1 MSKINRQISILRQ
14 RIIVLNRIHAVA
26 ITIAAV
32 CATLI
37 MAGLIDF
44 MVHWPMPGRIVIFI
58 VGIIAALQ
66 SFRYWFKPLWNQAP
80 TQTSVAIR
88 VEEVEPTLRGVLA
101 SAVEF
106 ENENVKNKNQLA
118 TEVIDRATTL
128 WKTVQP
134 NKHIRR
140 SPAIYATAAAWI
152 TIGVWAAGFYF
163 AQQNTKIALVRTLL
177 PWSQTEWPPRL
188 LIHSEIM
195 VTHVAKGETFMLRV
209 RADANQDSQKL
220 NGVRVNAISETTEP
234 NGTISKKTF
243 EMVSQSDGSWE
254 KPIIAEGTSM
264 SFSFYTDDTKTPSAL
279 VQVVDPPTIQSA
291 QLLIQPPAY
300 AAKNREAIDIRW
312 NGGTMPTLP
321 AVLVGGT
328 ATLEVHISVPL
339 TPPQDASGNI
349 DADWLAR
356 TVVAVDTNT
365 NIAVNTIQL
374 TAIAPSQ
381 WNLSWPID
389 GGIDIVVDP
398 SDKNGIR
405 GQQPLRT
412 RIQVVTDQ
420 EPTVMVSD
428 PEQDEVVTK
437 NASIPIQIEAR
448 DDLELESIGFRL
460 DRQQRSGEPTPKT
473 IQKLESIVLKSQ
485 GELKNKLQF
494 NLLDVQNGDTL
505 LLRGVA
511 QDSFEKEGQK
521 RRPTLSEARRI
532 RVVDQ
537 DVFEQAIRQQ
547 TSTLRQNVA
556 RLETGQK
563 ETINEKELNN
573 IVQAQ
578 KSVTDRIDQA
588 QKTTEKLINRLDR
601 NGLKESNI
609 AQALRDVEQQASSA
623 ASHSQNASQQL
634 QQAANGKAEAF
645 DAAKNEQAES
655 LKAIQAML
663 DILDQDDD
671 AAGAQRRTDKVAQ
684 AIAQHRK
691 ELKEIAKKTSGRLSE
706 ELSTEEKN
714 QLQEQAQKQRATA
727 QEARAL
733 VEDLQ
738 DRADRNKKKD
748 PLQAAALRSAAKEG
762 ERGDAAKKME
772 EAADRSEKNQS
783 GAADDSMQSAAE
795 AIEKVQKALKADQKA
810 KNEELKRRLS
820 SLVETIRGLIVH
832 AETGRTEIDIV
843 LEAPA
848 EKQKTTQEK
857 AEALARNT
865 AATIEESRSAGRSTD
880 AITKILE
887 RASELESAVVSAL
900 RSTPIQVSAAQD
912 ASSRGIELLKQA
924 LEKSEQA
931 KQKQQAEESE
941 KERDDLANKY
951 RELARQEKVLRQE
964 VSTILPPDEKE
975 LDRKSA
981 SKSRELAERQKS
993 LRGQISNIVNQ
1004 SDIVK
1009 DSAVFV
1015 KTHQLID
1022 GWMALTQDE
1031 LANSKPT
1038 PETVAQF
1045 DFTTEALEA
1054 LAESLTDPEQKD
1066 DPFAQNNSENG
1077 GGGGGEGEAEEQ
1089 KKKIPPIAEIRL
1101 VRELQG
1107 QINRRT
1113 KVIEDVGVNSPGAAK
1128 AMEDLSKLQN
1138 DVRVLGEEWV
1148 SKMKKAANPPATNK
1162 KTPPNNKNE
1171 PAIQGSI
1178 FRETFGVFVSTR
1190 TQKDVVQDATQTNQ
1204 TPTKSPDNP
1213 TTPPPKT
1220 LDELLG
1226 ITGTGGEKAAQTQRK
1241 DNLER
1246 GLNEESLNDL
1256 AEAAMQDMKLAEK
1269 LVSEDHDTGIGTQR
1283 VQAQALSRLDALI
1296 DAAVKFEKSSSKKPS
1311 KNKSQKDKS
1320 NSDPESG
1327 SQKDPDGEKTSD
1339 SDDSKKDGN
1348 KKSESNPNGEK
1359 NQESERNKNGES
1371 GDNVQPPDFMDA
1383 ELQPDSALDEGRSEW
1398 GRLPQRIR
1406 EIMSQSRRDR
1416 ISALYQKATEA
1427 YYRRM
1432 AEDRGP

>member
-1 MSKINRQISILRQ
+1 MSQINRQISILRQ
-14 RIIVLNRIHAVA
+14 RIIVLNRIHVVA
-26 ITIAAV
+26 ITIAA
-32 CATLI
+32 AGAILI

-44 MVHWPMPGRIVIFI
+44 MVHWPMLVRIVIFI
-58 VGIIAALQ
+58 VGVIAASQ
-66 SFRYWFKPLWNQAP
+66 SFRFWLKPLWSQAP

-106 ENENVKNKNQLA
+106 ENDDVENKNPLA

-128 WKTVQP
+128 WKTIQP

-152 TIGVWAAGFYF
+152 TVGVWVAGFYF
-163 AQQNTKIALVRTLL
+163 AQQTTKTALVRTLL

-188 LIHSEIM
+188 LIHSEIL

-209 RADANQDSQKL
+209 RADENQDPQKI
-220 NGVRVNAISETTEP
+220 NGVRVNAISEITEP
-234 NGTISKKTF
+234 NGSISKKIF

-254 KPIIAEGTSM
+254 KPILAEGTSM
-264 SFSFYTDDTKTPSAL
+264 SFLFYTDDTKTPNAQ

-300 AAKNREAIDIRW
+300 AAKNREAVDIRW

-328 ATLEVHISVPL
+328 AKLEVRISVPL
-339 TPPQDASGNI
+339 TPPQDASGKI

-356 TVVAVDTNT
+356 TVLAVDTNT
-365 NIAVNTIQL
+365 NTTLKNIHFE
-374 TAIAPSQ
+374 AISPTQ
-381 WNLSWPID
+381 WNLTWPID
-389 GGIDIVVDP
+389 SGIDIVVDP
-398 SDKNGIR
+398 TDQNGIR

-412 RIQVVTDQ
+412 RIQVVMDQ

-437 NASIPIQIEAR
+437 NASIPILIEAR

-473 IQKLESIVLKSQ
+473 IQKFESSILKSQ
-485 GELKNKLQF
+485 GELKSKLQF

-511 QDSFEKEGQK
+511 QDAFEKEGQK
-521 RRPTLSEARRI
+521 RRPTLSEPRRI

-547 TSTLRQNVA
+547 ASALRQNVA
-556 RLETGQK
+556 RLEIGQK

-588 QKTTEKLINRLDR
+588 QKTTERLINRLDR

-609 AQALRDVEQQASSA
+609 TQALRDVGQQASSA
-623 ASHSQNASQQL
+623 AAHSQNASQQL
-634 QQAANGKAEAF
+634 QQGANGKSEALV
-645 DAAKNEQAES
+645 AAKKEQAES

-684 AIAQHRK
+684 SIAQQRK
-691 ELKEIAKKTSGRLSE
+691 DLKEIAKKTAGRLSE

-748 PLQAAALRSAAKEG
+748 PLQAAALRNAAKEG

-820 SLVETIRGLIVH
+820 SLVETIRGLIAH
-832 AETGRTEIDIV
+832 AETGRTEIDTV
-843 LEAPA
+843 LEAPT
-848 EKQKTTQEK
+848 EIQKTTQEK
-857 AEALARNT
+857 AEVLARNT

-880 AITKILE
+880 EITKILE
-887 RASELESAVVSAL
+887 RASDLESAVVSAL
-900 RSTPIQVSAAQD
+900 RSTPIQVGAAQD

-931 KQKQQAEESE
+931 KQKQQAEESD

-951 RELARQEKVLRQE
+951 REFSRQEKILRQE
-964 VSTILPPDEKE
+964 VSTILSPDQKE

-981 SKSRELAERQKS
+981 AISRELAERQKT
-993 LRGQISNIVNQ
+993 LRGQISNIANQ

-1009 DSAVFV
+1009 ESAVFV

-1022 GWMALTQDE
+1022 GWMGFTQDE
-1031 LANSKPT
+1031 LSNSRPT
-1038 PETVAQF
+1038 PETVAQC

-1054 LAESLTDPEQKD
+1054 LAGSLTDPEQKD

-1077 GGGGGEGEAEEQ
+1077 GGGEGGAGEQ

-1101 VRELQG
+1101 VRELQA

-1113 KVIEDVGVNSPGAAK
+1113 KVMEDVGVNSPGAAK

-1148 SKMKKAANPPATNK
+1148 SKMKKEATPPATNQK
-1162 KTPPNNKNE
+1162 APPNNKSE
-1171 PAIQGSI
+1171 PAIKGSLS
-1178 FRETFGVFVSTR
+1178 RETFGVFLNTR
-1190 TQKDVVQDATQTNQ
+1190 SQINVVQDTAQPDQ
-1204 TPTKSPDNP
+1204 TPPKSPDNS

-1226 ITGTGGEKAAQTQRK
+1226 ISGAGGEKAAQTQRK

-1269 LVSEDHDTGIGTQR
+1269 LVSQDHDTGIGTQR

-1296 DAAVKFEKSSSKKPS
+1296 EAAVKFEKSSSKKSS

-1320 NSDPESG
+1320 NSKPESG
-1327 SQKDPDGEKTSD
+1327 SQKNPDGEKTSEG
-1339 SDDSKKDGN
+1339 DDSKKDGD
-1348 KKSESNPNGEK
+1348 KKSESNPGGEK
-1359 NQESERNKNGES
+1359 NKESERNKNGES

-1383 ELQPDSALDEGRSEW
+1383 QLQPDSALDEGRSEW

-1432 AEDRGP
+1432 AEDRGL

>member
-1 MSKINRQISILRQ
+1 MSQINRQISILRQ

-26 ITIAAV
+26 ITIAA
-32 CATLI
+32 AGAILI

-44 MVHWPMPGRIVIFI
+44 MVHWPMLVRIVIFI
-58 VGIIAALQ
+58 VGVIAASQ
-66 SFRYWFKPLWNQAP
+66 SFRFWLKPLWSQAP

-106 ENENVKNKNQLA
+106 ENDDVENKNPLA
-118 TEVIDRATTL
+118 TEVIDRAATL
-128 WKTVQP
+128 WKTIQP

-152 TIGVWAAGFYF
+152 TVGVWVAGFYF
-163 AQQNTKIALVRTLL
+163 AQQTTKTALVRTLL

-188 LIHSEIM
+188 LIHSEIL

-209 RADANQDSQKL
+209 GADENQDPQKIS
-220 NGVRVNAISETTEP
+220 GVRVNAICEITEP
-234 NGTISKKTF
+234 NGSISKKIF

-254 KPIIAEGTSM
+254 KPILAEGTSM
-264 SFSFYTDDTKTPSAL
+264 SFLFYTDDTKTPNAL

-300 AAKNREAIDIRW
+300 AAKNREAVDIRW

-328 ATLEVHISVPL
+328 AKLEVRISVPL
-339 TPPQDASGNI
+339 TPPQDASGKI

-356 TVVAVDTNT
+356 TVLAVDTNT
-365 NIAVNTIQL
+365 NTTLKNIHFE
-374 TAIAPSQ
+374 AISPTQ
-381 WNLSWPID
+381 WNLTWPID
-389 GGIDIVVDP
+389 SGIDIVVDP
-398 SDKNGIR
+398 TDQNGIR

-412 RIQVVTDQ
+412 RIQVVMDQ

-437 NASIPIQIEAR
+437 NASIPILIEAR

-473 IQKLESIVLKSQ
+473 IQKFESSILKSQ
-485 GELKNKLQF
+485 GELKSKLQF

-511 QDSFEKEGQK
+511 QDAFEKEGQK
-521 RRPTLSEARRI
+521 RRPTLSEPRRI

-547 TSTLRQNVA
+547 ASALRQNVA
-556 RLETGQK
+556 RLEIGQK

-588 QKTTEKLINRLDR
+588 QKTTERLINRLDR

-609 AQALRDVEQQASSA
+609 TQALRDVGQQASSA
-623 ASHSQNASQQL
+623 AAHSQNASQQL
-634 QQAANGKAEAF
+634 QQGANGKSEALE
-645 DAAKNEQAES
+645 AAKKEQAES

-684 AIAQHRK
+684 AIAQQRK
-691 ELKEIAKKTSGRLSE
+691 DLKEIAKKTAGRLSE

-748 PLQAAALRSAAKEG
+748 PLQAAALRNAAKEG

-820 SLVETIRGLIVH
+820 SLVETIRGLIAH
-832 AETGRTEIDIV
+832 AETGRTEIDTV
-843 LEAPA
+843 LEAPT
-848 EKQKTTQEK
+848 EIQKTTQEK
-857 AEALARNT
+857 AEVLARNT

-880 AITKILE
+880 EITKILE
-887 RASELESAVVSAL
+887 RASDLESAVVSAL
-900 RSTPIQVSAAQD
+900 RSTPIQVGAAQD

-931 KQKQQAEESE
+931 KQKQQAEESD

-951 RELARQEKVLRQE
+951 REFSRQEKILRQE
-964 VSTILPPDEKE
+964 VSTILSPDQKE

-981 SKSRELAERQKS
+981 AISRELAERQKT
-993 LRGQISNIVNQ
+993 LRGQISNIANQ

-1009 DSAVFV
+1009 ESAVFV

-1022 GWMALTQDE
+1022 GWMGFTQDE
-1031 LANSKPT
+1031 LSNSRPT
-1038 PETVAQF
+1038 PETVAQC

-1054 LAESLTDPEQKD
+1054 LAGSLTDPEQKD

-1077 GGGGGEGEAEEQ
+1077 GGGEGGAGEQ

-1101 VRELQG
+1101 VRELQA

-1113 KVIEDVGVNSPGAAK
+1113 KVMEDVGVNSPGAAK

-1148 SKMKKAANPPATNK
+1148 SKMKKEATPPATNQK
-1162 KTPPNNKNE
+1162 APPNNKSE
-1171 PAIQGSI
+1171 PAIKGSLS
-1178 FRETFGVFVSTR
+1178 RETFGVFLNTR
-1190 TQKDVVQDATQTNQ
+1190 SQINVVQDTAQPDQ
-1204 TPTKSPDNP
+1204 TPPKSPDNS

-1226 ITGTGGEKAAQTQRK
+1226 ISGAGGEKAAQTQRK

-1269 LVSEDHDTGIGTQR
+1269 LVSQDHDTGIGTQR

-1296 DAAVKFEKSSSKKPS
+1296 DAAVKFEKSSSKKSS

-1320 NSDPESG
+1320 NSKPESG
-1327 SQKDPDGEKTSD
+1327 SQKNPDGEKTSEG
-1339 SDDSKKDGN
+1339 DDSKKDGD
-1348 KKSESNPNGEK
+1348 KKSESNPGGEK
-1359 NQESERNKNGES
+1359 NKGSERNKNGES

-1383 ELQPDSALDEGRSEW
+1383 QLQPDSALDEGRSEW

>member
-1 MSKINRQISILRQ
+1 MSQINRQISILRQ

-26 ITIAAV
+26 ISIATV
-32 CATLI
+32 CAILI

-58 VGIIAALQ
+58 VGVIAALQ
-66 SFRYWFKPLWNQAP
+66 SFRIWFKPLWSQAP

-106 ENENVKNKNQLA
+106 ENEDVENKNPLA
-118 TEVIDRATTL
+118 MEVIDRAATL
-128 WKTVQP
+128 WKTIQP

-140 SPAIYATAAAWI
+140 SPAIYASAAAWI
-152 TIGVWAAGFYF
+152 TIGFWVAGFYF
-163 AQQNTKIALVRTLL
+163 AQQTTKTALIRTLL

-209 RADANQDSQKL
+209 RADENQDPQKI
-220 NGVRVNAISETTEP
+220 NGVRVNVSSETTEL
-234 NGTISKKTF
+234 NGTISKKSF

-254 KPIIAEGTSM
+254 KPIVAEGTSM
-264 SFSFYTDDTKTPSAL
+264 SFLFYTDDTKTPNAL

-291 QLLIQPPAY
+291 QLLIQPPEY
-300 AAKNREAIDIRW
+300 ATRNREAIDIRW

-328 ATLEVHISVPL
+328 AKLEVHISVPL

-349 DADWLAR
+349 DVDWLAR

-365 NIAVNTIQL
+365 NMAVNTIQFE
-374 TAIAPSQ
+374 AVAPTQ
-381 WNLSWPID
+381 WNLTWPID

-398 SDKNGIR
+398 SDENGIR

-412 RIQVVTDQ
+412 RIQIVMDQ

-437 NASIPIQIEAR
+437 NASIPILIEAR

-460 DRQQRSGEPTPKT
+460 DRQQRSGEPAPKT
-473 IQKLESIVLKSQ
+473 IQKFESSVQKSQ

-521 RRPTLSEARRI
+521 RRPTLSEPRRI

-547 TSTLRQNVA
+547 ASTLRQNVA
-556 RLETGQK
+556 RLEIGQK

-578 KSVTDRIDQA
+578 KSVTDRIDQS
-588 QKTTEKLINRLDR
+588 QKTIERLINRLDR
-601 NGLKESNI
+601 NGLKELNI
-609 AQALRDVEQQASSA
+609 SQALRDVGQQASSA

-634 QQAANGKAEAF
+634 QQGATGKVEALG
-645 DAAKNEQAES
+645 AAKKEQAES

-671 AAGAQRRTDKVAQ
+671 AAGAQRRTEKVAQ
-684 AIAQHRK
+684 EIARQRK
-691 ELKEIAKKTSGRLSE
+691 DLKEIAKKTAGRLSE

-748 PLQAAALRSAAKEG
+748 PLQAAALRNAAKEG

-832 AETGRTEIDIV
+832 AETGRTEIDTV

-848 EKQKTTQEK
+848 QIQKTTMEK

-880 AITKILE
+880 EITKILE

-900 RSTPIQVSAAQD
+900 RSTPIQVGTAQD

-931 KQKQQAEESE
+931 KQKQQAEESD

-981 SKSRELAERQKS
+981 AISREIAERQKT

-1022 GWMALTQDE
+1022 GWMGFTQDE
-1031 LANSKPT
+1031 LSNSKPT

-1066 DPFAQNNSENG
+1066 DPFAQNNSENS
-1077 GGGGGEGEAEEQ
+1077 GGGGGEGGAEEQ

-1138 DVRVLGEEWV
+1138 DVRLLGEEWV

-1171 PAIQGSI
+1171 PAIQGSVS
-1178 FRETFGVFVSTR
+1178 RETLGAFVNTR
-1190 TQKDVVQDATQTNQ
+1190 TQKEVVQDATPTNQ
-1204 TPTKSPDNP
+1204 TPTKSPENS

-1226 ITGTGGEKAAQTQRK
+1226 ITGAGGEKAAQTQRK

-1269 LVSEDHDTGIGTQR
+1269 LVSQDHDTGIGTQR

-1296 DAAVKFEKSSSKKPS
+1296 DAAVKFEKSSSKKSS

-1320 NSDPESG
+1320 NSKPESG
-1327 SQKDPDGEKTSD
+1327 SQKNPDGEKTGD
-1339 SDDSKKDGN
+1339 DDSKKDGD
-1348 KKSESNPNGEK
+1348 KKSESNPGGEK
-1359 NQESERNKNGES
+1359 NKESERNKNGES

>member
-1 MSKINRQISILRQ
+1 MSQINRQISILRQ

-26 ITIAAV
+26 ITIAA
-32 CATLI
+32 AGAILI

-44 MVHWPMPGRIVIFI
+44 MVHWPMLVRIVIFI
-58 VGIIAALQ
+58 VGVIAASQ
-66 SFRYWFKPLWNQAP
+66 SFRFWLKPLWSQAP

-106 ENENVKNKNQLA
+106 ENDDVENKNPLA

-128 WKTVQP
+128 WKTIQP

-152 TIGVWAAGFYF
+152 TVGVWVAGFYF
-163 AQQNTKIALVRTLL
+163 AQQTTKTALVRTLL

-188 LIHSEIM
+188 LIHSEIL

-209 RADANQDSQKL
+209 GADENQDPQKIS
-220 NGVRVNAISETTEP
+220 GVRVNAICEITEP
-234 NGTISKKTF
+234 NGSISKKIF

-254 KPIIAEGTSM
+254 KPILAEGTSM
-264 SFSFYTDDTKTPSAL
+264 SFLFYTDDTKTPNAL

-300 AAKNREAIDIRW
+300 AAKNREAVDIRW

-328 ATLEVHISVPL
+328 AKLEVRISVPL
-339 TPPQDASGNI
+339 TPPQDASGKI

-356 TVVAVDTNT
+356 TVVAGDTNT
-365 NIAVNTIQL
+365 NTTLKNIHFE
-374 TAIAPSQ
+374 AISPTQ
-381 WNLSWPID
+381 WNLTWPID
-389 GGIDIVVDP
+389 SGIDIVVDP
-398 SDKNGIR
+398 TDQNGIR

-412 RIQVVTDQ
+412 RIQVVMDQ

-437 NASIPIQIEAR
+437 NASIPILIEAR

-473 IQKLESIVLKSQ
+473 IQKFESSILKSQ
-485 GELKNKLQF
+485 GELKSKLQF

-511 QDSFEKEGQK
+511 QDAFEKEGQK
-521 RRPTLSEARRI
+521 RRPTLSEPRRI

-547 TSTLRQNVA
+547 ASALRQNVA
-556 RLETGQK
+556 RLEIGQK

-588 QKTTEKLINRLDR
+588 QKTTERLINRLDR

-609 AQALRDVEQQASSA
+609 TQALRDVGQQASSA
-623 ASHSQNASQQL
+623 AAHSQNASQQL
-634 QQAANGKAEAF
+634 QQGANGKSEALE
-645 DAAKNEQAES
+645 AAKKEQAES

-684 AIAQHRK
+684 AIAQQRK
-691 ELKEIAKKTSGRLSE
+691 DLKEIAKKTAGRLSE

-748 PLQAAALRSAAKEG
+748 PLQAAALRNAAKEG

-820 SLVETIRGLIVH
+820 SLVEIIRGLIAH
-832 AETGRTEIDIV
+832 AETGRTEIDTV
-843 LEAPA
+843 LEAPT
-848 EKQKTTQEK
+848 EIQKTTQEK
-857 AEALARNT
+857 AEVLARNT

-880 AITKILE
+880 EITKILE
-887 RASELESAVVSAL
+887 RASDLESAVVSAL
-900 RSTPIQVSAAQD
+900 RSTPIQVGAAQD

-931 KQKQQAEESE
+931 KQKQQAEESD

-951 RELARQEKVLRQE
+951 REFSRQEKILRQE
-964 VSTILPPDEKE
+964 VSTILSPDQKE

-981 SKSRELAERQKS
+981 AISRELAERQKT
-993 LRGQISNIVNQ
+993 LRGQISNIANQ

-1009 DSAVFV
+1009 ESAVFV

-1022 GWMALTQDE
+1022 GWMGFTQDE
-1031 LANSKPT
+1031 LSNSRPT
-1038 PETVAQF
+1038 PETVAQC

-1054 LAESLTDPEQKD
+1054 LAGSLTDPEQKD

-1077 GGGGGEGEAEEQ
+1077 GGGEGGAGEQ

-1101 VRELQG
+1101 VRELQA

-1113 KVIEDVGVNSPGAAK
+1113 KVMEDVGVNSPGAAK

-1148 SKMKKAANPPATNK
+1148 SKMKKEATPPATNQK
-1162 KTPPNNKNE
+1162 APPNNKSE
-1171 PAIQGSI
+1171 PAIKGSLS
-1178 FRETFGVFVSTR
+1178 RETFGVFLNTR
-1190 TQKDVVQDATQTNQ
+1190 SQINVVQDTAQPDQ
-1204 TPTKSPDNP
+1204 TPPKSPDNS

-1226 ITGTGGEKAAQTQRK
+1226 ISGAGGEKAAQTQRK

-1269 LVSEDHDTGIGTQR
+1269 LVSQDHDTGIGTQR

-1296 DAAVKFEKSSSKKPS
+1296 DAAVKFEKSSSKKSS

-1320 NSDPESG
+1320 NSKPESG
-1327 SQKDPDGEKTSD
+1327 SQKNPDGEKTSEG
-1339 SDDSKKDGN
+1339 DDSKKDGD
-1348 KKSESNPNGEK
+1348 KKSESNPGGEK
-1359 NQESERNKNGES
+1359 NKGSERNKNGES

-1383 ELQPDSALDEGRSEW
+1383 QLQPDSALDEGRSEW

>member
-1 MSKINRQISILRQ
+1 MSQINRQISILRQ
-14 RIIVLNRIHAVA
+14 RIIVLNRIYAVA

-32 CATLI
+32 SAILI

-58 VGIIAALQ
+58 VGVIAALQ
-66 SFRYWFKPLWNQAP
+66 SFRYWLKPLWNQAP

-106 ENENVKNKNQLA
+106 ENEDVENKNPLT
-118 TEVIDRATTL
+118 TEVIDRATAL
-128 WKTVQP
+128 WKTIQP

-152 TIGVWAAGFYF
+152 TIGVWVAGFYF
-163 AQQNTKIALVRTLL
+163 AQQTTKTALVRTLL

-209 RADANQDSQKL
+209 KADANQDPQKL

-234 NGTISKKTF
+234 NGTISKKSF

-254 KPIIAEGTSM
+254 KPIVAEGTSM
-264 SFSFYTDDTKTPSAL
+264 SFLFYTDDTKTPNAL

-300 AAKNREAIDIRW
+300 ATRNREAIDIRW

-328 ATLEVHISVPL
+328 AKLEVHISVPL

-349 DADWLAR
+349 SVDWLAR

-365 NIAVNTIQL
+365 NMAVNTIQL
-374 TAIAPSQ
+374 KAVAPTQ
-381 WNLSWPID
+381 WNLTWPID
-389 GGIDIVVDP
+389 GGMDIVVDP
-398 SDKNGIR
+398 SDENGIR

-412 RIQVVTDQ
+412 RIQIVMDQ

-437 NASIPIQIEAR
+437 NASIPILIEAR

-473 IQKLESIVLKSQ
+473 IQKFESTVLKSQ

-521 RRPTLSEARRI
+521 RRPTLSEPRRI

-547 TSTLRQNVA
+547 ASTLRQNVA
-556 RLETGQK
+556 RLEIGQK

-588 QKTTEKLINRLDR
+588 QKTTERLINRLDR
-601 NGLKESNI
+601 NGLKELNI
-609 AQALRDVEQQASSA
+609 AQALRDVGQQASNA
-623 ASHSQNASQQL
+623 AAHSQNASQQL
-634 QQAANGKAEAF
+634 QQGANGKAEALET
-645 DAAKNEQAES
+645 AKNEQAES
-655 LKAIQAML
+655 LKSIQAML

-684 AIAQHRK
+684 AIAQNRK
-691 ELKEIAKKTSGRLSE
+691 ELKEIAKKTAGRLSE

-832 AETGRTEIDIV
+832 AETGRTEIDTV
-843 LEAPA
+843 FEAPA
-848 EKQKTTQEK
+848 EIQKTTQEK

-865 AATIEESRSAGRSTD
+865 AATIEESKGAGRSTD
-880 AITKILE
+880 EITKILE
-887 RASELESAVVSAL
+887 RASDLESAVVSAL
-900 RSTPIQVSAAQD
+900 RSTPIQVGAAQD

-931 KQKQQAEESE
+931 KQKQQAEESD

-981 SKSRELAERQKS
+981 AISRELAERQKS

-1022 GWMALTQDE
+1022 GWMGFTQDE
-1031 LANSKPT
+1031 LSNSKPT

-1077 GGGGGEGEAEEQ
+1077 GGGGEGGAEEQ

-1113 KVIEDVGVNSPGAAK
+1113 KVIEEVGVNAPGAAK

-1162 KTPPNNKNE
+1162 KIPPDNKTE
-1171 PAIQGSI
+1171 PEIQGSVS
-1178 FRETFGVFVSTR
+1178 RETLGAFVNTL
-1190 TQKDVVQDATQTNQ
+1190 TQKEMVQDATPTNQ
-1204 TPTKSPDNP
+1204 TPTKSPDNS

-1226 ITGTGGEKAAQTQRK
+1226 ITGAGGEKAAQTQRK

-1269 LVSEDHDTGIGTQR
+1269 LVSQDHDTGIGTQR

-1296 DAAVKFEKSSSKKPS
+1296 DAAVKFEKSSSKKSS

-1320 NSDPESG
+1320 NSKPESG
-1327 SQKDPDGEKTSD
+1327 SQKNPDGEKTGD

>member
-1 MSKINRQISILRQ
+1 MSQINRQISILRQ

-26 ITIAAV
+26 ITIAA
-32 CATLI
+32 AGAILI

-44 MVHWPMPGRIVIFI
+44 MVHWPMLVRIVIFI
-58 VGIIAALQ
+58 VGVIAASQ
-66 SFRYWFKPLWNQAP
+66 SFRFWLKPLWSQAP

-106 ENENVKNKNQLA
+106 ENDDVENKNPLA

-128 WKTVQP
+128 WKTIQP

-152 TIGVWAAGFYF
+152 TVGVWVAGFYF
-163 AQQNTKIALVRTLL
+163 AQQTTKTALVRTLL

-188 LIHSEIM
+188 LIHSEIL

-209 RADANQDSQKL
+209 RADENQDPQKI
-220 NGVRVNAISETTEP
+220 NGVRVNAISEITEP
-234 NGTISKKTF
+234 NGSISKKIF

-254 KPIIAEGTSM
+254 KPILAEGTSM
-264 SFSFYTDDTKTPSAL
+264 SFLFYTDDTKTPNAQ

-300 AAKNREAIDIRW
+300 AAKNREAVDIRW

-328 ATLEVHISVPL
+328 AKLEVRISVPL
-339 TPPQDASGNI
+339 TPPQDTSGKI
-349 DADWLAR
+349 DSDWLAR

-365 NIAVNTIQL
+365 NTTLKNIHFE
-374 TAIAPSQ
+374 AISPTQ
-381 WNLSWPID
+381 WNLTWSID
-389 GGIDIVVDP
+389 SGIDIVVDP
-398 SDKNGIR
+398 TDQNGIR

-412 RIQVVTDQ
+412 RIQVVMDQ

-437 NASIPIQIEAR
+437 NASIPILIEAR

-473 IQKLESIVLKSQ
+473 IQKFESSILKSQ
-485 GELKNKLQF
+485 GELKSKLQF

-511 QDSFEKEGQK
+511 QDAFEKEGQK
-521 RRPTLSEARRI
+521 RRPTLSEPRRI

-547 TSTLRQNVA
+547 ASALRQNVA
-556 RLETGQK
+556 RLEIGQK

-588 QKTTEKLINRLDR
+588 QKTTERLINRLDR

-609 AQALRDVEQQASSA
+609 TQALRDVGQQASSA
-623 ASHSQNASQQL
+623 AAHSQNASQQL
-634 QQAANGKAEAF
+634 QQGANGKSEALV
-645 DAAKNEQAES
+645 AAKKEQAES

-684 AIAQHRK
+684 SIAQQRK
-691 ELKEIAKKTSGRLSE
+691 DLKEIAKKTAGRLSE

-748 PLQAAALRSAAKEG
+748 PLQAAALRNAAKEG

-820 SLVETIRGLIVH
+820 SLVETIRGLIAH
-832 AETGRTEIDIV
+832 AETGRTEIDTV
-843 LEAPA
+843 LEAPT
-848 EKQKTTQEK
+848 EIQKTTQEK
-857 AEALARNT
+857 AEVLARNT

-880 AITKILE
+880 EITKILE
-887 RASELESAVVSAL
+887 RASDLESAVVSAL
-900 RSTPIQVSAAQD
+900 RSTPIQVGAAQD

-931 KQKQQAEESE
+931 KQKQQAEESD

-951 RELARQEKVLRQE
+951 REFSRQEKILRQE
-964 VSTILPPDEKE
+964 VSTILSPDQKE

-981 SKSRELAERQKS
+981 AISRELAERQKT
-993 LRGQISNIVNQ
+993 LRGQISNIANQ

-1009 DSAVFV
+1009 ESAVFV

-1022 GWMALTQDE
+1022 GWMGFTQDE
-1031 LANSKPT
+1031 LSNSRPT
-1038 PETVAQF
+1038 PETVAQC

-1054 LAESLTDPEQKD
+1054 LAGSLTDPEQKD
-1066 DPFAQNNSENG
+1066 DPFALNNSENG
-1077 GGGGGEGEAEEQ
+1077 GGGEGGAGEQ

-1101 VRELQG
+1101 VRELQA

-1113 KVIEDVGVNSPGAAK
+1113 KVMEDVGVNSPGAAK

-1148 SKMKKAANPPATNK
+1148 SKMKKEATPPATNQK
-1162 KTPPNNKNE
+1162 APPNNKSE
-1171 PAIQGSI
+1171 PAIKGSLS
-1178 FRETFGVFVSTR
+1178 RETFGVFLNTR
-1190 TQKDVVQDATQTNQ
+1190 SQINVVQDTAQPDQ
-1204 TPTKSPDNP
+1204 TPPKSPDNS

-1226 ITGTGGEKAAQTQRK
+1226 ISGAGGEKAAQTQRK

-1269 LVSEDHDTGIGTQR
+1269 LVSQDHDTGIGTQR

-1296 DAAVKFEKSSSKKPS
+1296 DAAVKFEKSSSKKSS

-1320 NSDPESG
+1320 NSKPESG
-1327 SQKDPDGEKTSD
+1327 SQKNPDGEKTSEG
-1339 SDDSKKDGN
+1339 DDSKKDGD
-1348 KKSESNPNGEK
+1348 KKSESNPGGEK
-1359 NQESERNKNGES
+1359 NKESERNKNGES

-1383 ELQPDSALDEGRSEW
+1383 QLQPDSALDEGRSEW

>member
-1 MSKINRQISILRQ
+1 MSQINRQISILRQ
-14 RIIVLNRIHAVA
+14 RIIVLNRIHVVA
-26 ITIAAV
+26 ITIAA
-32 CATLI
+32 AGAILI

-44 MVHWPMPGRIVIFI
+44 MVHWPMLVRIVIFI
-58 VGIIAALQ
+58 VGVIAASQ
-66 SFRYWFKPLWNQAP
+66 SFRFWLKPLWSQAP

-106 ENENVKNKNQLA
+106 ENDDVENKNPLA

-128 WKTVQP
+128 WKKIQP

-152 TIGVWAAGFYF
+152 TVGVWVAGFYF
-163 AQQNTKIALVRTLL
+163 AQQTTKTALVRTLL

-188 LIHSEIM
+188 LIHSEIL

-209 RADANQDSQKL
+209 RADENQDPQKI
-220 NGVRVNAISETTEP
+220 NGVRVNAISEITEP
-234 NGTISKKTF
+234 NGSISKKIF

-254 KPIIAEGTSM
+254 KPILAEGTSM
-264 SFSFYTDDTKTPSAL
+264 SFLFYTDDTKTPNAQ

-300 AAKNREAIDIRW
+300 AAKNREAVDIRW

-328 ATLEVHISVPL
+328 AKLEVRISVPL
-339 TPPQDASGNI
+339 TPPQDASGKI

-365 NIAVNTIQL
+365 NTTLKNIHFE
-374 TAIAPSQ
+374 AISPTQ
-381 WNLSWPID
+381 WNLTWSID
-389 GGIDIVVDP
+389 SGIDIVVDP
-398 SDKNGIR
+398 TDQNGIR

-412 RIQVVTDQ
+412 RIQVVMDQ

-437 NASIPIQIEAR
+437 NASIPILIEAR

-473 IQKLESIVLKSQ
+473 IQKFESSILKSQ
-485 GELKNKLQF
+485 GELKSKLQF

-511 QDSFEKEGQK
+511 QDAFEKEGQK
-521 RRPTLSEARRI
+521 RRPTLSEPRRI

-547 TSTLRQNVA
+547 ASALRQNVA
-556 RLETGQK
+556 RLEIGQK

-588 QKTTEKLINRLDR
+588 QKTTERLINRLDR

-609 AQALRDVEQQASSA
+609 TQALRDVGQQASSA
-623 ASHSQNASQQL
+623 AAHSQNASQQL
-634 QQAANGKAEAF
+634 QQGANGKSEALV
-645 DAAKNEQAES
+645 AAKKEQAES

-684 AIAQHRK
+684 SIAQQRK
-691 ELKEIAKKTSGRLSE
+691 DLKEIAKKTAGRLSE

-748 PLQAAALRSAAKEG
+748 PLQAAALRNAAKEG

-820 SLVETIRGLIVH
+820 SLVETIRGLIAH
-832 AETGRTEIDIV
+832 AETGRTEIDTV
-843 LEAPA
+843 LEAPT
-848 EKQKTTQEK
+848 EIQKTTQEK
-857 AEALARNT
+857 AEVLARNT

-880 AITKILE
+880 EITKILE
-887 RASELESAVVSAL
+887 RASDLESAVVSAL
-900 RSTPIQVSAAQD
+900 RSTPIQVGAAQD

-931 KQKQQAEESE
+931 KQKQQAEESD

-951 RELARQEKVLRQE
+951 REFSRQEKILRQE
-964 VSTILPPDEKE
+964 VSTILSPDQKE

-981 SKSRELAERQKS
+981 AISRELAERQKT
-993 LRGQISNIVNQ
+993 LRGQISNIANQ

-1009 DSAVFV
+1009 ESAVFV

-1022 GWMALTQDE
+1022 GWMGFTQDE
-1031 LANSKPT
+1031 LSNSRPT
-1038 PETVAQF
+1038 PETVAQC

-1054 LAESLTDPEQKD
+1054 LAGSLTDPEQKD

-1077 GGGGGEGEAEEQ
+1077 GGGEGGAGEQ

-1101 VRELQG
+1101 VRELQA

-1113 KVIEDVGVNSPGAAK
+1113 KVMEDVGVNSPGAAK

-1148 SKMKKAANPPATNK
+1148 SKMKKEATPPATNQK
-1162 KTPPNNKNE
+1162 APPNNKSE
-1171 PAIQGSI
+1171 PAIKGSLS
-1178 FRETFGVFVSTR
+1178 RETFGVFLNTR
-1190 TQKDVVQDATQTNQ
+1190 SQINVVQDTAQPDQ
-1204 TPTKSPDNP
+1204 TPPKSPDNS

-1226 ITGTGGEKAAQTQRK
+1226 ISGAGGEKAAQTQRK

-1269 LVSEDHDTGIGTQR
+1269 LVSQDHDTSIGTQR

-1296 DAAVKFEKSSSKKPS
+1296 EAAVKFEKSSSKKSS

-1320 NSDPESG
+1320 NSKPESG
-1327 SQKDPDGEKTSD
+1327 SQKNPDGEKTSEG
-1339 SDDSKKDGN
+1339 DDSKKDGD
-1348 KKSESNPNGEK
+1348 KKSESNPGGEK
-1359 NQESERNKNGES
+1359 NKESERNKNGES

-1383 ELQPDSALDEGRSEW
+1383 QLQPDSALDEGRSEW